1 MIASFRSKGLQLFF
15 ETGNGRKLSVQSLGR
30 IGRILRALDVAVRAE
45 DLDLPGYRFHQLS
58 GREKGRFAVDA
69 SGNWRV
75 TFAWRGEDAT
85 DVDLED
91 YH

>member
-1 MIASFRSKGLQLFF
+1 LQRFF
-15 ETGNGRKLSVQSLGR
+15 ETGEIRKLSVPNAARL
-30 IGRILRALDVAVRAE
+30 GRILRALDVAGAPE
-45 DLDLPGYRFHQLS
+45 HMNLPGLRFHRLRGDQ
-58 GREKGRFAVDA
+58 RDRFAVDA

-75 TFAWRGEDAT
+75 TFGWSPEGAT